1 MAPKVRTSVQ
11 NADASITST
20 ESRVYWII
28 ASAAGTGGAFQ
39 LNDSTDDSGTAL
51 VSALVGANTGPHFM
65 DFSNAPIQFNT
76 GIRADIPGTNVT
88 ITVGYT
94 A

>member
-1 MAPKVRTSVQ
+1 
-11 NADASITST
+11 
-20 ESRVYWII
+20 
-28 ASAAGTGGAFQ
+28 
-39 LNDSTDDSGTAL
+39 
-51 VSALVGANTGPHFM
+51 M